1 MPFLF
6 QPTPTH
12 GPPLLN
18 KDLIYR
24 DGTPEPRMPAI
35 ADFSKFSIVG
45 VELSTSACS
54 RAHILRSTRRRRTRA
69 RSHRRQ
75 PVALLPFPKLAVCI
89 TVTTASPRSRCAALI
104 PATTDLTTVRSTHL
118 CCAELPP
125 MSVISESTVGRTAR
139 TARAV
144 LHTSK
149 WSAVFSF
156 DYSVGTGR

>member
-45 VELSTSACS
+45 VELSTS
-54 RAHILRSTRRRRTRA
+54 
-69 RSHRRQ
+69 
-75 PVALLPFPKLAVCI
+75 
-89 TVTTASPRSRCAALI
+89 
-104 PATTDLTTVRSTHL
+104 TTVNDRIRRL
-118 CCAELPP
+118 ALDF
-125 MSVISESTVGRTAR
+125 R
-139 TARAV
+139 RANN
-144 LHTSK
+144 
-149 WSAVFSF
+149 
-156 DYSVGTGR
+156 